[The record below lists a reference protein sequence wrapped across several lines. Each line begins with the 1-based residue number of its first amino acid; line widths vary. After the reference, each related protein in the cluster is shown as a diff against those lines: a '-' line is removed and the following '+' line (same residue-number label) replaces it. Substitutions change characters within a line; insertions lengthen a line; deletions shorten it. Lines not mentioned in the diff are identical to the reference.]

1 MSDLIMR
8 WDLRKALLPR
18 LTDRERRNE
27 KSNLD
32 DGEGEDS
39 EENSRGGGG
48 VGVLKGGE

>member
-27 KSNLD
+27 KSNWN
-32 DGEGEDS
+32 GEGEDS
-39 EENSRGGGG
+39 EKNSRGSGGE
-48 VGVLKGGE
+48 GVLKGGE